1 MVLKDNDNVVDGN
14 TTERGTGSV
23 INIEVVIPRHSS
35 SLSSSSLI
43 VDLRHQHRLGEES
56 PAQDNSEDGGDD
68 DGSQFFFLFILNCYT
83 SGVVWHEIVPMLTR
97 NHPAAQRLLI
107 LMFKHSSTSNKN
119 NQTSKNKSKANR
131 SNKSISKILEIPRD
145 EKTRGNKSTE
155 PKTRQEEPGP
165 ESSSASLSPFTRQ
178 EIPIPSHCISR
189 FVDDLFPQ
197 NGLSH
202 NDQIFSSFLRRK
214 REDPLTIPLYILPPS
229 ASVIDKTFEGIV
241 ISFER
246 TMIQKQTMTAVMAT
260 FGGGYYMMK
269 QLQPAL
275 NLARTQRA
283 LALELGNHHMAQQCL
298 LNEAYNLLYAGQF
311 RHSKVVLSSLESEVQ
326 SVIESQLSS
335 WADKG
340 DAEQTLRQ
348 CHAARIWIRRLSK
361 LSTKLT
367 KHRTNV
373 LPLGSTSSR
382 RQADSSL
389 GARNYTSLKGGCTL
403 PSDDVDTGGGSDGTN
418 VIKNKDDTVLGDIK
432 SRTVDDFYRVR
443 IVAT

>member
-1 MVLKDNDNVVDGN
+1 MVLKDNDDVVGGN
-14 TTERGTGSV
+14 STERGTGSV
-23 INIEVVIPRHSS
+23 VNIEVMIPRHSS

-43 VDLRHQHRLGEES
+43 VDVHHQPRLGEEA
-56 PAQDNSEDGGDD
+56 PAQDNVEDGDAS
-68 DGSQFFFLFILNCYT
+68 DGNYLFFFLILNCYT

-97 NHPAAQRLLI
+97 NHPVAQRLLI
-107 LMFKHSSTSNKN
+107 LMFKQSSTSNKN
-119 NQTSKNKSKANR
+119 NQTSKNKSKGIR
-131 SNKSISKILEIPRD
+131 SNKSTSKILEIPRD

-155 PKTRQEEPGP
+155 PKTKQEEPGP
-165 ESSSASLSPFTRQ
+165 ESLSPFISQ
-178 EIPIPSHCISR
+178 EIPVPSHCISR
-189 FVDDLFPQ
+189 FADDLFPQ

-202 NDQIFSSFLRRK
+202 NVQIVSLFLRRK
-214 REDPLTIPLYILPPS
+214 LGDPLTIPLYILPPS
-229 ASVIDKTFEGIV
+229 ASAIDKTFEGIV
-241 ISFER
+241 ISYER